1 MSEQAVGI
9 LPPALT
15 RARARV
21 LELSPAWQLTAWWLA
36 SRGIV
41 FGCAALLHWLRT
53 PRGYFHPEFASVVDI
68 LKSWD
73 GRWYD
78 EVAANGYL
86 LIPGHQSD
94 PAFFPLYPVLL
105 RLGGHL
111 GISHPATGIVISNLL
126 LLVGVLVFYRLGQEL
141 LPDGDAYRAAVFVT
155 IAPMGFTFSMV
166 YPESLVFTAMALAG
180 LAALRGRWLACAAFA
195 ATAALGRPQGALI
208 VIPIAAAA
216 WHAWSRL
223 APRDRGFALG
233 AVAAPLAALLS
244 YPLYLQDI
252 LGDPHAWSKTQHAWG
267 RAFHIDGFLKAF
279 GQLPARNGTDHWIL
293 RDAIFCLAYVLL
305 LAVALWAGVPL
316 GWIVAGALMVLLPLE
331 TGSFIS
337 VARFGL
343 LALPVF
349 WGLGVLGRRRSVD
362 WALRLICVG
371 LLVALTMTMPLI
383 FP

>member
-1 MSEQAVGI
+1 MAEQAVEP
-9 LPPALT
+9 LPALT

-21 LELSPAWQLTAWWLA
+21 LELSPAWQLTCWWLV

-41 FGCAALLHWLRT
+41 FACAAFLHWLRT
-53 PRGYFHPEFASVVDI
+53 PRGYFHPEFGSVGDI

-78 EVAANGYL
+78 MIANGGYL

-111 GISHPATGIVISNLL
+111 GVSHAVAGIVISNVL
-126 LLVGVLVFYRLGQEL
+126 LLVGVLGFYRLGKEL
-141 LPDGDAYRAAVFVT
+141 LPEGDAYRAAVFVA

-166 YPESLVFTAMALAG
+166 YPESLVFTAMAFAG
-180 LAALRGRWLACAAFA
+180 LTAVRGRWVACAALA
-195 ATAALGRPQGALI
+195 ATAALARPQGALI
-208 VIPIAAAA
+208 VFPVAAAV
-216 WHAWSRL
+216 WHAWSHLDAR
-223 APRDRGFALG
+223 RRGLALG
-233 AVAAPLAALLS
+233 AVAAPIAALLS

-252 LGDPHAWSKTQHAWG
+252 LSDPHAWSKTQHAWG
-267 RAFHIDGFLKAF
+267 RSFHLDGFVAAF

-293 RDAIFCLAYVLL
+293 RDALFCLAYVLL
-305 LAVALWAGVPL
+305 LAVAYRAGISL
-316 GWIVAGALMVLLPLE
+316 GWIVSGALMVLLPLE

-349 WGLGVLGRRRSVD
+349 WGLAVLGRMRSVD
-362 WALRLICVG
+362 WALRALCLV
-371 LLVALTMTMPLI
+371 LLVFLTMTMPLI

>member
-1 MSEQAVGI
+1 MAEQAVET
-9 LPPALT
+9 LPASA

-21 LELSPAWQLTAWWLA
+21 LELSPALQLTAWWLG
-36 SRGIV
+36 SRLIV
-41 FGCAALLHWLRT
+41 FACAAILHWVRH
-53 PRGYFHPEFASVVDI
+53 PRGYFNHEFFSIVNV
-68 LKSWD
+68 LKAWD

-78 EVAANGYL
+78 EVAVRGYL
-86 LIPGHQSD
+86 LVPGHQSD

-105 RLGGHL
+105 RIGGYF
-111 GISHPATGIVISNLL
+111 GVPYPIAGIVISNALL
-126 LLVGVLVFYRLGQEL
+126 LAGLLAFYRLGREL
-141 LPDGDAYRAAVFVT
+141 LPDGDAYRAAVFVA

-180 LAALRGRWLACAAFA
+180 LTALRGRWLACAACA
-195 ATAALGRPQGALI
+195 ATAALARPQGALI
-208 VIPIAAAA
+208 VFPVAAAA

-223 APRDRGFALG
+223 GARERGFALG
-233 AVAAPLAALLS
+233 AVAAPVAALLS
-244 YPLYLQDI
+244 YPLYLYDV
-252 LGDPHAWSKTQHAWG
+252 LGDAHAWSKTQTTWG
-267 RAFHIDGFLKAF
+267 RAFHLDGFTKAF

-305 LAVALWAGVPL
+305 LALAFRAGVGL
-316 GWIVAGALMVLLPLE
+316 GWIISGALMVLLPLE

-343 LALPVF
+343 LSLPVF

-362 WALRLICVG
+362 WALRIVCVG
-371 LLVALTMTMPLI
+371 LLIFLTVTMPLI